1 MRALRLLLAL
11 ASTHSTHAF
20 PWKRH
25 TSAAAIHRRKRRFVR
40 GGAWGFGKGK
50 DSAAE
55 ADNATTTDGEGMS
68 QSQID
73 EALSVVPVFC
83 LADPEGRP
91 VLMTAPEDKDDAT
104 KKPLQAFFTDVNVA
118 QAHAARIKELSG
130 DDKLDLKL
138 AVVELGRV
146 LSAGEPEDRKV
157 SLMADPREL
166 HVARQLV
173 LKGAGFR
180 DTNSTGTSDK
190 VVDFSSEA
198 SCKEKCKAHCPDGV
212 DLDQGVPLFTLKD
225 LNATVQ
231 GDDII
236 QPWFL
241 SFADLVRAYVNST
254 GSSDEEEAASGL
266 ERLLME
272 GGVVVGTLDSVLAA
286 ARGGHTRRAFM
297 IPPASS
303 LAVMRQQQQAPAA
316 APKAAPSA
324 DDALAAMAADAGA
337 GDGGGGGLFD

>member
-11 ASTHSTHAF
+11 ATCTHAF

-40 GGAWGFGKGK
+40 GGAWGFGKNK

-55 ADNATTTDGEGMS
+55 ADNATTTNGEGMS

-198 SCKEKCKAHCPDGV
+198 SVKKECKAH
-212 DLDQGVPLFTLKD
+212 
-225 LNATVQ
+225 
-231 GDDII
+231 
-236 QPWFL
+236 
-241 SFADLVRAYVNST
+241 
-254 GSSDEEEAASGL
+254 
-266 ERLLME
+266 
-272 GGVVVGTLDSVLAA
+272 
-286 ARGGHTRRAFM
+286 
-297 IPPASS
+297 
-303 LAVMRQQQQAPAA
+303 
-316 APKAAPSA
+316 
-324 DDALAAMAADAGA
+324 
-337 GDGGGGGLFD
+337 